1 MKLWGP
7 KGRSSAMSKDGK
19 VRWDVN
25 LDYNPRT
32 KQGSLDVTATGSCGK
47 RKQYSGRFKVVSSCE
62 ARFGKGA
69 RRRR

>member
-32 KQGSLDVTATGSCGK
+32 KQGSLDVT
-47 RKQYSGRFKVVSSCE
+47 
-62 ARFGKGA
+62 
-69 RRRR
+69 